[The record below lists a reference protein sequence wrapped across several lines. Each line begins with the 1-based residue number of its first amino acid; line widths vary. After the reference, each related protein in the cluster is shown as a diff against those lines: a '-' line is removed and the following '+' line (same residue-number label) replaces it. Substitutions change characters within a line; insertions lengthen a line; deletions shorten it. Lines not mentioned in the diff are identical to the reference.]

1 MQLSKRISCFI
12 GGAMMVFGIIFSS
25 SIAKAAQTIDVT
37 VPTERAIYQRDNSN
51 MAQVTVSVSYEGDA
65 DVKAQLLK
73 DGNALCDWVSLVK
86 EGTSYTGVLPNIPGG
101 GWYQLDVKAFDKT
114 TGNELDSKT
123 VEKVGV
129 GEVFITGG
137 QSNSCNFGGAKT
149 TAKNDIVSAFNVKTQ
164 EWQHCEDSQP
174 SNSGFNTG
182 NGGGSAW
189 PSMGDALVA
198 LTDVPVG
205 FISTGVGSA
214 KIEELRTTHYFAIKD
229 AITYLKPYGYRAF
242 LLHQGE
248 ADTPGTDRTKYLES
262 LQELIKQTRT
272 DAGYD
277 LNWVIAQVSYAW
289 SNYNDQ
295 KKMESMK
302 ETQRAACNDY
312 NIFVGPTTDDLQGE
326 YRHTDN
332 LHLSELGLIE
342 HGKRWADVVY
352 KKLISKY
359 DVICDETI
367 KNGTVVFDNTSYNAG
382 DKVAVTVVPDDGYY
396 FNPGSL
402 KVYNEPGAID
412 GTSFI
417 MHAEKAVVSA
427 EFVTYDELV
436 NTLKSEITQVESM
449 DLSIYEDA
457 SKLALTSAVQEAK
470 KVSDNANATAED
482 VQKASATILTAMQ
495 ALVLKEVADPSPA
508 PSNSPKPS
516 NSPAPSNSPTP
527 SNSPAPSTTPPANVT
542 PDNTP
547 DVVPEL
553 PKKGTNITKGVLK
566 YSITSSTKKLK
577 TVSVKMLTNKKKS
590 SITIPKTIT
599 INGYSY
605 KVTEIGKKA
614 FYNAKKLKSVTISS
628 TTIKKIGT
636 GAFKNVH
643 KKITVK
649 VPASKLKLY
658 KKLLKGKG
666 LKDTAKITKIA

>member
-205 FISTGVGSA
+205 FVSTGVGSA

-289 SNYNDQ
+289 SNYDDQ

-470 KVSDNANATAED
+470 KISDNANATAED

>member
-359 DVICDETI
+359 DVICDETV

-599 INGYSY
+599 INGYTY

>member
-114 TGNELDSKT
+114 TRNELDSKT

-470 KVSDNANATAED
+470 KISDNANATAED

>member
-205 FISTGVGSA
+205 FVSTGVGSA

-359 DVICDETI
+359 DVICDETV

-599 INGYSY
+599 INGYTY